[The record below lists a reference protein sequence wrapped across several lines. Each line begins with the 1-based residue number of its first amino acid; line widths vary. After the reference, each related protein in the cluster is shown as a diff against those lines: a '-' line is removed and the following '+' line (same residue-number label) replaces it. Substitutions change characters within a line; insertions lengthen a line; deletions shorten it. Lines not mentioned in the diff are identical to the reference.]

1 MNLVRVEFEGG
12 GGDGARVERILD
24 AGPDL
29 GAITVDAHRGHHRL
43 HRRVGEERHP
53 IVRGH
58 HLCGLVRHR
67 GGLADRLVEGGE
79 DRGARDVAVPGI
91 VVGRGQRGQCHPGA
105 PVAVGDDGHRLVE
118 LHHAGDPRHRLGR
131 GGVDR
136 DEHAALYRCD
146 IDGGVEHARQREVDA
161 VDGAPVD
168 FGRNVEPRRGRATQ
182 RVGLRVLQVGT
193 RGHRLRRRCPRQL
206 TEGRTLAGAGMRHPR
221 LGRRAVRC
229 GDTEPVRRGL
239 EQHLLGGGAGQAH
252 AVMPRAPDSRRTA
265 RGLRA
270 EPPRQPVGAIVDGPS
285 HGGRYGIAHERT
297 EDERVGIH
305 VEGRRL
311 FDPDLGPVGLH
322 LLGRHHRQ
330 PRQRPLSHFA
340 MRDEDRHEVVR
351 RDRDPGR
358 QFALLFGVSGHDAV
372 STGREDDTADPQDEP
387 AADQAPGADERA
399 SCPPTHRAPLGLRHR
414 APPCRR

>member
-1 MNLVRVEFEGG
+1 M
-12 GGDGARVERILD
+12 
-24 AGPDL
+24 
-29 GAITVDAHRGHHRL
+29 
-43 HRRVGEERHP
+43 
-53 IVRGH
+53 
-58 HLCGLVRHR
+58 
-67 GGLADRLVEGGE
+67 
-79 DRGARDVAVPGI
+79 PGI
-91 VVGRGQRGQCHPGA
+91 VVGRGQRGQGHPRA
-105 PVAVGDDGHRLVE
+105 PVTVGDDGHRLVE

-136 DEHAALYRCD
+136 DERAALYRCD

-168 FGRNVEPRRGRATQ
+168 LGRNVEPRRGRATQ
-182 RVGLRVLQVGT
+182 RIGLRILQVGT
-193 RGHRLRRRCPRQL
+193 RRHRLRRRRPRQL

-221 LGRRAVRC
+221 LGRRAVRY
-229 GDTEPVRRGL
+229 GNPEPFRRGL
-239 EQHLLGGGAGQAH
+239 DQHLLGGGAGQAH
-252 AVMPRAPDSRRTA
+252 AVVPRAPDGRRTA

-285 HGGRYGIAHERT
+285 HGGRHRIAHERT

-311 FDPDLGPVGLH
+311 LDPDLTPVGLH
-322 LLGRHHRQ
+322 LLDRHHRQ

-340 MRDEDRHEVVR
+340 MRNEDRHEVVR

-358 QFALLFGVSGHDAV
+358 QLALRFRVSRHDAV

-387 AADQAPGADERA
+387 AADKTPGADERA
-399 SCPPTHRAPLGLRHR
+399 PCPFAHRALLCLRRLRHR